1 MAAYPP
7 GPTRMVDLPAY
18 GANSAPTD
26 RMWIA
31 SAAVGFA
38 VGAAADRYITPND
51 FLAEITRNITDVSV
65 QFGDGAGISTV
76 SAAGK
81 GKIRYNNT
89 AGSFQVSE
97 NGGAYQNLLKGSGTA
112 TRVAFWSAADE
123 LSHDAA
129 LYWDNTNKRLSVGVG
144 TSPGAPIDVL
154 AESVSAIA
162 QQWRPNT
169 GTMRAAIK
177 LDGGPETFFGT
188 TTAHNFHLI
197 TSDVQRLSIEAASGN
212 VGINKPT
219 AIAAQLQIVANAA
232 TTKGLIVNSAPSTSV
247 NLVEFYNDAALRFVF
262 SNAGNLTLGLAGASG
277 ATGSL
282 TFSVNGQANTQ
293 TLQGG
298 DTPAAT
304 NTFKWPSADPT
315 AGQVLT
321 ASAPAAGIVTLTWGA
336 AGSISGSGVATRV
349 AFWSGT
355 SSLSSD
361 AAYYWDNTNKRLSV
375 GVGTSPGAP
384 IDVLAE
390 SVSAI
395 AQQWRPNTGTMRAA
409 IKLDGGPE
417 TFFGTTTAHNF
428 HLITSDV
435 QRLSI
440 EAASGNVG
448 INKPTAIAAQLQI
461 VANAATTKGLIV
473 NSAPST
479 SVNLVEFYN
488 DAALRFVFSN
498 AGNLDIGLS
507 GAGGA
512 TGSITF
518 NGVTSG
524 AVTMTVAAAAG
535 TWTLTLP
542 TTAGSAGQFLQTNGA
557 GVTTWATAGGGTPGG
572 SSGEL
577 QYNNAG
583 AFGGT
588 TGTTY
593 STGAT
598 TTLSVVGQSASQLTS
613 LFTGAAS
620 SSVAVLASRLGA
632 GSGGDLFQAQ
642 NSGGTALLV
651 VTANGELGA
660 GITSSLLGRI
670 HGVGRAGQAGGFFQA
685 ATLDTATV
693 LIARQGSSSTG
704 DLFQAQTSAGVALV
718 SINNSA
724 VLTET
729 RNSIGTT
736 SSDGIVLQ
744 NTTAAAAGAQQYSP
758 RLRLTGQGWKTNA
771 TAASQT
777 VDWIVENQPV
787 QGAANPTSNLS
798 FSSQINAAGYNP
810 RLTLNS
816 AGGSATLSVQVV
828 DNPNTPHIS
837 FNGETNTGIG
847 HPTGSQFSLIAAG
860 SEQVRINTNG
870 IGVLSTTSTG
880 IGLGSSAS
888 SPDVGLLRN
897 AAGVARI
904 SAGHSTSAGSLLVA
918 PSTAS
923 VTGNFTVLPDNA
935 ATNTIVSVARLGVNS
950 TGTAADG
957 FGAALSWSAE
967 TSTTNDTETGR
978 VNVFWSTATHASR
991 TSALSFTLSNN
1002 ASLAEVMRL
1011 TTPSAT
1017 VGSPFVLNIHDGT
1030 NPNVWTSGSFAAKLY
1045 LISPTLP
1052 AVGVAAHFSA
1062 TALDAPQWQM
1072 LRGRGTNASPTAVQ
1086 ATDSLGNIE
1095 WWGQTN
1101 TSTNNVVAGAR
1112 IRVSATEN
1120 WAAGS
1125 NGCQMIFYTSNN
1137 AGTITERAS
1146 LQPTGCFRIGAT
1158 SGTTSADTKLQIGN
1172 YASWNTDVVA
1182 AIYTDADDNKGLEI
1196 IGTATQT
1203 ADLFRCFLDTVTP
1216 DKLTLSAAGKLTTH
1230 WLNWN
1235 GEARVSTQFDKTS
1248 DTTLANVTGL
1258 SINVVAGRTYSFKA
1272 VLYTT
1277 SNVAGGVK
1285 AAIGGT
1291 ATATAIRYEA
1301 VTLDNAIVAAQTR
1314 ATALGTTVG
1323 AVTAVTAAMIVIT
1336 GTITVNA
1343 AGTLTVQFAQ
1353 NASNATASSVLTG
1366 SAFIADDVP

>member
-26 RMWIA
+26 RMWVA

-38 VGAAADRYITPND
+38 AGAAADRYITLND
-51 FLAEITRNITDVSV
+51 LLAEITRNITDVSV
-65 QFGDGAGISTV
+65 QFGDGVGATV

-81 GKIRYNNT
+81 GKLRYNDT
-89 AGSFQVSE
+89 VGSFQVSE
-97 NGGAYQNLLKGSGTA
+97 NGAAYQNLLKGNGTA
-112 TRVAFWSAADE
+112 TRVAFWTGTSS
-123 LSHDAA
+123 LGSDAA
-129 LYWDNTNKRLSVGVG
+129 YYWDNTNKRLSVGVG
-144 TSPGAPIDVL
+144 TSPGAPVDVL

-188 TTAHNFHLI
+188 TTAHNLHLI
-197 TSDVQRLSIEAASGN
+197 TSDIQRLSIEATSGN
-212 VGINKPT
+212 VGVNKPT
-219 AIAAQLQIVANAA
+219 AIAAQLQVVANAA

-262 SNAGNLTLGLAGASG
+262 SNAGNLG
-277 ATGSL
+277 
-282 TFSVNGQANTQ
+282 
-293 TLQGG
+293 
-298 DTPAAT
+298 
-304 NTFKWPSADPT
+304 
-315 AGQVLT
+315 
-321 ASAPAAGIVTLTWGA
+321 
-336 AGSISGSGVATRV
+336 
-349 AFWSGT
+349 
-355 SSLSSD
+355 
-361 AAYYWDNTNKRLSV
+361 
-375 GVGTSPGAP
+375 
-384 IDVLAE
+384 
-390 SVSAI
+390 
-395 AQQWRPNTGTMRAA
+395 
-409 IKLDGGPE
+409 
-417 TFFGTTTAHNF
+417 
-428 HLITSDV
+428 
-435 QRLSI
+435 
-440 EAASGNVG
+440 
-448 INKPTAIAAQLQI
+448 
-461 VANAATTKGLIV
+461 
-473 NSAPST
+473 
-479 SVNLVEFYN
+479 
-488 DAALRFVFSN
+488 
-498 AGNLDIGLS
+498 IGLS

-524 AVTMTVAAAAG
+524 AVTVNVAAAAG

-542 TTAGSAGQFLQTNGA
+542 TDDGNAGQFLQTNGSGVTTWA
-557 GVTTWATAGGGTPGG
+557 TATTSPASPVNSVQFNNAGAFGGSSNLLWDNSNNRLLLGVAVASGQAPLDVLADGTALAQQWRQNAGPLRVQMILDNVPEASLGTTTNHTFHLLSNNLQRLTVENGGLVGINKAAAVQAQLQVVSQDATTETLILNSAASPSVSIAEFYNDSSLRFAFSPAGNLSIGLSGAGGATGSITFNGVTSGAVTVNVAAAAGTWTLTLPTDDGNAGQFLQTNGSGVTTWATAGGGATINPTDTLIPYR
-572 SSGEL
+572 SSSSAFSDSQLIRLSSAITEL
-577 QYNNAG
+577 RNI
-583 AFGGT
+583 T
-588 TGTTY
+588 TGTTAQTLNIY
-593 STGAT
+593 GTAANNTASAPTEYVRANHSATSTAINMVAEIATPSATAVAGINVNITASAAVAGASVAGAAAGGNVTITANNAARLTSGNANGGVVIFVDGAGVGTGVRGGFNFGGTASTDVKLLKFSNGFSSPSLLLLAGNGTASVGAFHAPVLSCSSSATGDSLSEIALVGVSGGRITVGSGGVIGFSSSASTNVATLDGNKDTTFVRAAANIFRVANGSTGA
-598 TTLSVVGQSASQLTS
+598 
-613 LFTGAAS
+613 
-620 SSVAVLASRLGA
+620 
-632 GSGGDLFQAQ
+632 GG
-642 NSGGTALLV
+642 
-651 VTANGELGA
+651 
-660 GITSSLLGRI
+660 I
-670 HGVGRAGQAGGFFQA
+670 
-685 ATLDTATV
+685 
-693 LIARQGSSSTG
+693 LI
-704 DLFQAQTSAGVALV
+704 
-718 SINNSA
+718 
-724 VLTET
+724 
-729 RNSIGTT
+729 
-736 SSDGIVLQ
+736 
-744 NTTAAAAGAQQYSP
+744 
-758 RLRLTGQGWKTNA
+758 
-771 TAASQT
+771 
-777 VDWIVENQPV
+777 
-787 QGAANPTSNLS
+787 
-798 FSSQINAAGYNP
+798 
-810 RLTLNS
+810 
-816 AGGSATLSVQVV
+816 
-828 DNPNTPHIS
+828 
-837 FNGETNTGIG
+837 
-847 HPTGSQFSLIAAG
+847 
-860 SEQVRINTNG
+860 
-870 IGVLSTTSTG
+870 
-880 IGLGSSAS
+880 
-888 SPDVGLLRN
+888 
-897 AAGVARI
+897 
-904 SAGHSTSAGSLLVA
+904 A

-923 VTGNFTVLPDNA
+923 ITGSFTVLPDNA
-935 ATNTIVSVARLGVNS
+935 TTNSIVTVARLGVNS

-978 VNVFWSTATHASR
+978 FNVFWSTATHASR

-1017 VGSPFVLNIHDGT
+1017 VGSPFVLSIHDGT
-1030 NPNVWTSGSFAAKLY
+1030 NPNVWTAGAFAAKLY

-1072 LRGRGTNASPTAVQ
+1072 LRGRGTNASPAAVQ
-1086 ATDSLGNIE
+1086 ATDSLGNLE

-1120 WAAGS
+1120 WSAGN
-1125 NGCQMIFYTSNN
+1125 NGCQMIFFTSNN

-1158 SGTTSADTKLQIGN
+1158 SGTTSTDTKLQIGN
-1172 YASWNTDVVA
+1172 YASWNVDAVA

-1216 DKLTLSAAGKLTTH
+1216 DKLTLTAGGRLTTH

-1235 GEARVSTQFDKTS
+1235 GEARVTSQFDKTS

-1272 VLYTT
+1272 ILYTT

-1301 VTLDNAIVAAQTR
+1301 VTFDNATVAAQTR

-1353 NASNATASSVLTG
+1353 NASNAAASSVLVG
-1366 SAFIADDVP
+1366 SVLIADDVP